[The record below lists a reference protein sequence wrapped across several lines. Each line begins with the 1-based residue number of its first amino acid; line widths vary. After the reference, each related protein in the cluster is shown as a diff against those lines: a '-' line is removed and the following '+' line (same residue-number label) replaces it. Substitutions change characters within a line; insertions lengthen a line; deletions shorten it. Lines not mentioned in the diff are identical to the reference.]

1 VGAEALG
8 IGRCTALAQKG
19 TTAMVRPTASE
30 TKAAA
35 RRRLTNEML
44 KLGTTID
51 KQQPGPKRLEL
62 LRRQASVSD
71 ELETLRS
78 GRS

>member
-1 VGAEALG
+1 
-8 IGRCTALAQKG
+8 
-19 TTAMVRPTASE
+19 MVRTPASE
-30 TKAAA
+30 TPAAA
-35 RRRLTNEML
+35 RRRLTNEMS
-44 KLGTTID
+44 KLIRSID

-78 GRS
+78 GRA

>member
-1 VGAEALG
+1 
-8 IGRCTALAQKG
+8 
-19 TTAMVRPTASE
+19 MVRTPASE

-35 RRRLTNEML
+35 RRRLTNEMS
-44 KLGTTID
+44 KLGTSID

-71 ELETLRS
+71 QLESLRS
-78 GRS
+78 GR

>member
-1 VGAEALG
+1 
-8 IGRCTALAQKG
+8 
-19 TTAMVRPTASE
+19 MVRKPASE

-35 RRRLTNEML
+35 RRRLTSEML

-62 LRRQASVSD
+62 LRRQASLSD

-78 GRS
+78 GRT

>member
-1 VGAEALG
+1 
-8 IGRCTALAQKG
+8 
-19 TTAMVRPTASE
+19 MVRTPASE

-35 RRRLTNEML
+35 RRRLTIEMT
-44 KLGTTID
+44 KLGTSID

-71 ELETLRS
+71 ELESLRS
-78 GRS
+78 GR

>member
-1 VGAEALG
+1 
-8 IGRCTALAQKG
+8 
-19 TTAMVRPTASE
+19 MVRKSAPE
-30 TKAAA
+30 TPAAA
-35 RRRLTNEML
+35 RRRLTHEMV
-44 KLGTTID
+44 KLGTSID

-78 GRS
+78 GRA

>member
-1 VGAEALG
+1 
-8 IGRCTALAQKG
+8 
-19 TTAMVRPTASE
+19 MVRRTASE
-30 TKAAA
+30 TPAAA
-35 RRRLTNEML
+35 RRRLTNEMT
-44 KLGTTID
+44 KLITSID

-78 GRS
+78 GRA